1 MEVISSPRKDVMRGV
16 FLPNHLENPLRS
28 GCHHEAG
35 DASTNSL
42 HWLLYPVIFPGV
54 IHQHAWIYSRIQQHS
69 KKKPCLIIDNTQWIR
84 ARKSYRIYWQD
95 RQKIT
100 FPGSAYPKEILQQCT
115 PATHTTA
122 VHCQGVLLG
131 SWGSS
136 IPVSEYD
143 HWRLLDPP
151 WGEGHQ
157 TSHQPTDASTP
168 YLLKK

>member
-16 FLPNHLENPLRS
+16 FLPNHLENQLGS

-100 FPGSAYPKEILQQCT
+100 FPGSAYPKEISQQCT
-115 PATHTTA
+115 PATHTKA
-122 VHCQGVLLG
+122 VHCLGVLLG
-131 SWGSS
+131 VFHPCLWPLKAPGSTLGRVAK
-136 IPVSEYD
+136 PLVS
-143 HWRLLDPP
+143 
-151 WGEGHQ
+151 
-157 TSHQPTDASTP
+157 
-168 YLLKK
+168 